1 MRARYSRSM
10 NWLLAAC
17 AVVAVRG
24 VAAADPPKPLADLA
38 SAIGNGSWTCDGTAL
53 LRKMSANRTSR
64 IEMGGTWMHDSV
76 EAKLGNDPFHFEV
89 YTSYDSN
96 GKHFHRVMIE
106 SDGSIGEGSPFHAA
120 FGYYAQGVAE
130 DTATLPAGWRDRL
143 VPVHNPNTRGATGL
157 CLEPHD
163 LVISKY
169 VAGREKDDHFV
180 RAALEHRLVDPD
192 VLRARLAVTPI
203 DEARRTHIA
212 ARIARDAAPTPSP

>member
-1 MRARYSRSM
+1 M

-106 SDGSIGEGSPFHAA
+106 SDGSIGEGEGHPTAGQAIDFQLDTHGPRGDGLFREHIDWANASTT
-120 FGYYAQGVAE
+120 GVV
-130 DTATLPAGWRDRL
+130 G
-143 VPVHNPNTRGATGL
+143 TG
-157 CLEPHD
+157 E
-163 LVISKY
+163 VSS
-169 VAGREKDDHFV
+169 DHGKTWV
-180 RAALEHRLVDPD
+180 KIYEL
-192 VLRARLAVTPI
+192 TCKK
-203 DEARRTHIA
+203 
-212 ARIARDAAPTPSP
+212 